1 MRLTAGCLTG
11 CSTAGGDRAE
21 SRRAAFRFL
30 ASKNFR
36 ARLMEEEVFLSFFI
50 FFLYRGVW
58 GGCFLSFLFF
68 FLFIGSFWIMMPY
81 LE

>member
-58 GGCFLSFLFF
+58 GDVFFLFF
-68 FLFIGSFWIMMPY
+68 FSFFLLVYFGS
-81 LE
+81 

>member
-58 GGCFLSFLFF
+58 GDVFFLFF
-68 FLFIGSFWIMMPY
+68 FSFFLLVHFGS
-81 LE
+81 